1 MGWMLAVDFEEL
13 AYPYIIIGRD
23 LTVKLVNKP
32 FASLF
37 GESVED
43 LMNKR
48 IDKLQLSANLAGRF
62 VTKFPILV
70 NMAEEMYDKE
80 DPSKAIIPFKSMPFS
95 TAIADGKEF
104 EGLINCKADFDE
116 KGRLVSLLLWGIPSY
131 LICVHS
137 LEGEDKLSGFYDQAK
152 DIFYLG
158 QSYGLK
164 YLTSKEFKVF
174 AQVLLY
180 GDSDE
185 EIAKRLSVSRSTCR
199 VHLRSICA
207 KTDCKSRG
215 ELVSK
220 AMECG
225 WYSMVKSLEK
235 INAK

>member
-1 MGWMLAVDFEEL
+1 MLAVDFEEL

-116 KGRLVSLLLWGIPSY
+116 KGRLVSLLLWGTSQWQSWPWTRTPI
-131 LICVHS
+131 
-137 LEGEDKLSGFYDQAK
+137 QATL
-152 DIFYLG
+152 DASQEHTGPF
-158 QSYGLK
+158 QGLRA
-164 YLTSKEFKVF
+164 T
-174 AQVLLY
+174 A
-180 GDSDE
+180 
-185 EIAKRLSVSRSTCR
+185 C
-199 VHLRSICA
+199 
-207 KTDCKSRG
+207 
-215 ELVSK
+215 
-220 AMECG
+220 
-225 WYSMVKSLEK
+225 
-235 INAK
+235 